1 MKKRLLAF
9 IVLMSVL
16 CMTYPV
22 FADGT
27 TEKITGSCGKNLTYE
42 YDPSLKTLTISGAGK
57 MADYDKDITNL
68 GVIPEWRKSGIENNL
83 EKVVIED
90 GVESVGDY
98 AFYWCENIT
107 NVTIPNSIKN
117 INDYAFYSCNALTSI
132 TIPDG
137 VTSIG
142 KNAFAY
148 CNEIKEIT
156 IPKSAICIGEM
167 SFYGCENLKSVA
179 IQDGVK
185 TIGDSAFSFCEKL
198 EKITIPDS
206 VISIG
211 NEAIYPTPI
220 NNSSSEWD
228 VLYIGNHLI
237 KADQWTFTEKINNG
251 SVSDTYQVKAGTK
264 TIADNAF
271 ESCKGLKKIAIPES
285 VTHIGNKAFRS
296 CSSLTDIA
304 IPKNVKGIGDGA
316 FYKCCNLTNVSIDAN
331 NTAYCSENGVLYDI
345 GKTKL
350 MFYPSKKTDT
360 SFSIPKCVTSIGF
373 GAFSDCTA
381 LTSVIIP
388 YGVKSIG
395 GYAFH
400 GCKGLTSIKIPNGAE
415 SIGEYAFQSCVG
427 LTSVTIPNNVTNIGS
442 GAFSLCDA
450 LTEVNY
456 TGTQEDWKNID
467 KGDGYLDDESIVE
480 YRPGIWITHHGDKI
494 VVEPINIS
502 AGKTVILALYDGDRF
517 VEIQQSDEYS
527 NENKEITFTPTKH
540 YTRAKVMIWNSLSE
554 MSPVCDFKIIE

>member
-1 MKKRLLAF
+1 MKKGLLAF

-42 YDPSLKTLTISGAGK
+42 YDPSLKTLTISGTGK
-57 MADYDKDITNL
+57 MMDYDEDITNL

-98 AFYWCENIT
+98 AFYWCKNIT

-117 INDYAFYSCNALTSI
+117 INDYAFYSCKALTSI

-296 CSSLTDIA
+296 CSSLTDIT
-304 IPKNVKGIGDGA
+304 IPKNVTGIGDGA
-316 FYKCCNLTNVSIDAN
+316 FYDCCNLTNVSIDASN
-331 NTAYCSENGVLYDI
+331 NAYCSENGILYDI

-360 SFSIPKCVTSIGF
+360 SFSIPKGVTSIGF

-381 LTSVIIP
+381 LTSVTIP

-395 GYAFH
+395 EYAFH
-400 GCKGLTSIKIPNGAE
+400 GCKGLTSIKIPDGAE
-415 SIGEYAFQSCVG
+415 SIGEYTFQSCVG
-427 LTSVTIPNNVTNIGS
+427 LTSVTIPNSVTNIGS
-442 GAFSLCDA
+442 SAFSLCDA

-456 TGTQEDWKNID
+456 TGTQEDWINID
-467 KGDGYLDDESIVE
+467 KGDGYLANENIVK
-480 YRPGIWITHHGDKI
+480 YCPGIWTTCHGDKI

-527 NENKEITFTPTKH
+527 NENKEITFTSTKH

>member
-9 IVLMSVL
+9 MVLLTVL
-16 CMTYPV
+16 CMTFPA

-27 TEKITGSCGKNLTYE
+27 TGKITGSCGKNLTYE
-42 YDPSLKTLTISGAGK
+42 YDPSLKTLTISGTGK

-98 AFYWCENIT
+98 AFYWCKNIT

-117 INDYAFYSCNALTSI
+117 INDYAFYSCKALTSI

-296 CSSLTDIA
+296 CSSLTDIT

-350 MFYPSKKTDT
+350 MFYPSKKTET
-360 SFSIPKCVTSIGF
+360 SFSIPKGVTSIGF

-381 LTSVIIP
+381 LTSVTIP
-388 YGVKSIG
+388 YGMKSIG

-400 GCKGLTSIKIPNGAE
+400 GCKGLTSIKIPDGVK

-427 LTSVTIPNNVTNIGS
+427 LTSVTIPNSITNIGS
-442 GAFSLCDA
+442 SAFSLCDA

-467 KGDGYLDDESIVE
+467 KGDGYLANENIVK
-480 YRPGIWITHHGDKI
+480 YCPGIWITRHGDKI

-527 NENKEITFTPTKH
+527 NENKEITFTSTKH